1 MPKHNTPRP
10 PKPAQPPADALFQA
24 MSLARKAGRLVMG
37 FDAVE
42 EAAVKG
48 KAWLVLTAASIGDL
62 VDVLSTPLTM
72 DRLAPLGRRPVAVCA
87 VTDRNLAKLC
97 YDRLDECGVIKH
109 EEEMT
114 E

>member
-1 MPKHNTPRP
+1 
-10 PKPAQPPADALFQA
+10 
-24 MSLARKAGRLVMG
+24 
-37 FDAVE
+37 
-42 EAAVKG
+42 
-48 KAWLVLTAASIGDL
+48 
-62 VDVLSTPLTM
+62 M

>member
-1 MPKHNTPRP
+1 
-10 PKPAQPPADALFQA
+10 
-24 MSLARKAGRLVMG
+24 
-37 FDAVE
+37 
-42 EAAVKG
+42 
-48 KAWLVLTAASIGDL
+48 
-62 VDVLSTPLTM
+62 M
-72 DRLAPLGRRPVAVCA
+72 DRVIFHCDLNAFYASVELLSYPELRRRPVAVCA